1 VILSSIPFNIILT
14 AAKLQCCF
22 HMTQI
27 WFLPRSSNR
36 FWSCKPVPNV
46 NYGTVSENFWSWF
59 QVAKIKKDVAKS
71 PKKYFQLQCFL
82 MVGRSHWNK
91 KKTKNWPKIMKP
103 DGKGRGGRIRAWHI
117 HYAYCI
123 EPWFTILVHG
133 L

>member
-1 VILSSIPFNIILT
+1 LQFFAIVWYDVQIPLLT
-14 AAKLQCCF
+14 DPLE
-22 HMTQI
+22 TQI

-91 KKTKNWPKIMKP
+91 KKQKIGLRLWNQTEKV
-103 DGKGRGGRIRAWHI
+103 GVGG
-117 HYAYCI
+117 
-123 EPWFTILVHG
+123 LGHG
-133 L
+133 ISIMHTA